1 MIKLNSEASYKT
13 ESAKRRI
20 GKKSRVTESAIYD
33 LKEITGYDAEEIFR
47 DDYYEDLEELWNN
60 AEDIDDFIYDC
71 FSEWLDE
78 DFIYDFLTNR
88 VGINSNGLKDKIH
101 KIYIYWR
108 GDDVNESYKRLH
120 EQDVETDDLALT
132 RREDNYVSELAGLTK
147 YGTSIIALEDEI
159 YRDCA
164 DQPERALKLI
174 KALHAK
180 LKNNQDECLDEAN
193 VVGMGNL
200 SNLEMY
206 VAKIA
211 ARSYISQGY
220 DPDYDLDIITKN
232 LKNEGRSDEY
242 IELVLAK
249 MRDFKNKEFS
259 YRIDYYGSWDNG
271 RVLHSFKK
279 ATLDRA
285 EEDAKKA
292 SLKDQKNLYYVV
304 LDDIMDPTTGWY
316 YYKGKT
322 YSDSDP
328 ELNNIKRTINNIKYE
343 NKLRTRRT
351 SLKEQDVEIEVK
363 HEGVLEVPE
372 GKNVDDLP
380 MSHFEKLA
388 KKKGLGKITKALN
401 NLQVW
406 NKKKDPKLSKWAGN
420 MIDKLNKKLKKD
432 ESWYER
438 IPLGYKWRNIVIPSD
453 DDFEAE
459 IENYIADLK
468 LADDKIEWDTD
479 YHGGMFGDDRVISL
493 YSSGEDYTDVKYKV
507 EDLRDRYLY
516 DNA

>member
-1 MIKLNSEASYKT
+1 MIKLFISESAADKDLYDDLYSYADEYRMTSRWTKDNVEKYLKRQKNFRRMSDADFDRIVAKVNKDFKRKKKVKSEPYSETSYKT
-13 ESAKRRI
+13 ESAKRRT
-20 GKKSRVTESAIYD
+20 GKKSRVTEGAIYD

-78 DFIYDFLTNR
+78 DFIYDFLANR

-120 EQDVETDDLALT
+120 EQDVE
-132 RREDNYVSELAGLTK
+132 
-147 YGTSIIALEDEI
+147 
-159 YRDCA
+159 
-164 DQPERALKLI
+164 
-174 KALHAK
+174 
-180 LKNNQDECLDEAN
+180 
-193 VVGMGNL
+193 
-200 SNLEMY
+200 
-206 VAKIA
+206 
-211 ARSYISQGY
+211 
-220 DPDYDLDIITKN
+220 
-232 LKNEGRSDEY
+232 
-242 IELVLAK
+242 
-249 MRDFKNKEFS
+249 
-259 YRIDYYGSWDNG
+259 
-271 RVLHSFKK
+271 
-279 ATLDRA
+279 
-285 EEDAKKA
+285 
-292 SLKDQKNLYYVV
+292 
-304 LDDIMDPTTGWY
+304 
-316 YYKGKT
+316 
-322 YSDSDP
+322 
-328 ELNNIKRTINNIKYE
+328 
-343 NKLRTRRT
+343 
-351 SLKEQDVEIEVK
+351 IEVK
-363 HEGVLEVPE
+363 HEGILEVPE

-420 MIDKLNKKLKKD
+420 MIDKLNKKFKKD

-438 IPLGYKWRNIVIPSD
+438 IPVGYKWRNIVIPSD

-459 IENYIADLK
+459 IEEYIADLK
-468 LADDKIEWDTD
+468 LADDKIEWDID
-479 YHGGMFGDDRVISL
+479 YHGGVFGDDRAISL

-507 EDLRDRYLY
+507 ENLRDRYLY